1 MTHMTLTIDHVKK
14 IARGKLNASAIANAK
29 SVLLALEVAGS
40 RFGLNQ
46 PHRLAQFLAQI
57 MHESGEFRFDRE
69 VWGPSPAQKRYE
81 GRKDLGNT
89 QPGDGARFKGHTSMQ
104 ITGRANTKA
113 FRDWCRKNVD
123 AACPDFL
130 KQPELMNADPWEGL
144 GPIWYWDTRKLNRL
158 ADQGDVENITEKI
171 NGGLNGYA
179 DRVTLLGRASL
190 VLLGYAPDAVKKF
203 QGDHAMDLID
213 GKPGPKTRAAMHV
226 ALVGLTAGAMAKQS
240 VTSAPVVETVETTII
255 EEKPV
260 AVAPPAIDKPVEQTT
275 GFWERITSI
284 VGSGSL
290 AGLAWLGD
298 VDWKTVAAISGGLI
312 LLALAGLFFHNRIVN
327 AVREIKREIAA

>member
-1 MTHMTLTIDHVKK
+1 MILTIGHIKK
-14 IARGKLNASAIANAK
+14 IARGKLNAAAIANAK
-29 SVLLALEVAGS
+29 SVLLALELSGS
-40 RFGLNQ
+40 KFGLNQ

-69 VWGPSPAQKRYE
+69 VWGPTPAQKRYE

-89 QPGDGARFKGHTSMQ
+89 QAGDGAKFKGHTAMQ

-113 FRDWCRKNVD
+113 FRDWCRKHVD
-123 AACPDFL
+123 ATCPDFL
-130 KQPELMNADPWEGL
+130 DKPELMNTDPWEGL
-144 GPIWYWDTRKLNRL
+144 GPIWYWETRKLNRL
-158 ADQGDVENITEKI
+158 ADQGDVENITERI

-203 QGDHAMDLID
+203 QADHKLELID

-226 ALVGLTAGAMAKQS
+226 ALVKLTAGAMAKPA
-240 VTSAPVVETVETTII
+240 VTSAPVVETVETTIV

-260 AVAPPAIDKPVEQTT
+260 AVAPEQLDKPVEQTS
-275 GFWERITSI
+275 GFWERIFSMLGSI
-284 VGSGSL
+284 GIGG
-290 AGLAWLGD
+290 AAWLGD
-298 VDWKTVAAISGGLI
+298 WRVIVAI
-312 LLALAGLFFHNRIVN
+312 ALAMIVLTGVGLLLHSRIVN

>member
-1 MTHMTLTIDHVKK
+1 MILTIEHVKK
-14 IARGKLNASAIANAK
+14 IARGKLNAAAVANAQ
-29 SVLLALEVAGS
+29 SVLLALEVAGA
-40 RFGLNQ
+40 RFGLSQ

-69 VWGPSPAQKRYE
+69 VWGPTPAQKRYE

-89 QPGDGARFKGHTSMQ
+89 QPGDGAKFKGHTAMQ

-123 AACPDFL
+123 ASCPDFL
-130 KQPELMNADPWEGL
+130 QQPELMNTDPWEGL
-144 GPIWYWDTRKLNRL
+144 GPIWYWDTRGLNRL
-158 ADQGDVENITEKI
+158 ADQGDVENITERI

-203 QGDHAMDLID
+203 QVDQAMDLID

-226 ALVGLTAGAMAKQS
+226 ALVGLTAGAMAKPS
-240 VTSAPVVETVETTII
+240 VTSAPVVETVETTIV

-260 AVAPPAIDKPVEQTT
+260 AVAPAAIDKPVEQTT
-275 GFWERITSI
+275 GFWERIVGMAGSI
-284 VGSGSL
+284 GISG
-290 AGLAWLGD
+290 AAWLGD
-298 VDWKTVAAISGGLI
+298 WRVIVAI
-312 LLALAGLFFHNRIVN
+312 ALAMLVLTGVGLLLHNRIVN